1 MENTENQSIDKK
13 DDTKKHRYYWSNQ
26 RMDAIAAAI
35 ERTKNDTSLSREERE
50 ARLRD
55 YRDAMRSVNPI

>member
-1 MENTENQSIDKK
+1 MENQENQSINKNDEP
-13 DDTKKHRYYWSNQ
+13 KKHRYYWSNQ
-26 RMDAIAAAI
+26 WMDAIAAAI

-55 YRDAMRSVNPI
+55 YREAMRSVN